1 MTFEIETSNIE
12 AAEKDI
18 ADKEIPKFAE
28 YEPDLEKIKEKASEQ
43 EFENLVVI
51 GNGGSVTSFRAYLY
65 AFLPEISKDV
75 RIVTTMDPDYLNR
88 LSRELDVEET
98 IVMPISKSGETVGV
112 IESLMFF
119 MKRGYDVFPVTS
131 DNDGA
136 LRNIVDEK
144 GLDWIEHPDIG
155 GRFTGAIETALV
167 PAAFVG
173 MDIDE
178 IREGAENMY
187 ERLRPG
193 KENAAEDMA
202 LKLLEAEERGYNE
215 ILAPFYSSRMF
226 GFYPLFVQLMHET
239 VCKSG
244 QGQTV
249 YGDHAPEYQH
259 HTNQRMFG
267 GRKNVLPIFFRTEAH
282 EHANIEVPEGLGDI
296 EIRGKN
302 LEDLERN
309 SYSEA
314 LDSEYLGVKHAL
326 DKVERPN
333 ATFTLQEL
341 SYNSAGELV
350 AFLQYLAVYSAWLRG
365 VNPFN
370 QPDVEESKE
379 IGFNERFKS

>member
-1 MTFEIETSNIE
+1 MTFEIETSNLE

-28 YEPDLEKIKEKASEQ
+28 YTPDLEMIKEKASEQ
-43 EFENLVVI
+43 DFENLVVI

-88 LSRELDVEET
+88 LSRELDPQET
-98 IVMPISKSGETVGV
+98 LVMPISKSGETVGV

-119 MKRGYDVFPVTS
+119 MKRGYDVFAVTS

-136 LRNIVDEK
+136 LRNIVREK
-144 GLDWIEHPDIG
+144 DLDWVEHPDIG
-155 GRFTGAIETALV
+155 GRFTGAVETALV

-202 LKLLEAEERGYNE
+202 LKLFEAEERGYNE
-215 ILAPFYSSRMF
+215 ILTPFYSSRMF

-239 VCKSG
+239 VCKKG

-282 EHANIEVPEGLGDI
+282 EKVDIDVPEGLEDVD
-296 EIRGKN
+296 IRGKS
-302 LEDLERN
+302 LGDLEKN

-333 ATFTLQEL
+333 ATVTLEEL
-341 SYNSAGELV
+341 SYKSAGELLG
-350 AFLQYLAVYSAWLRG
+350 FMQYLAVYSAWLRG

-370 QPDVEESKE
+370 QPDVEQSKD
-379 IGFNERFKS
+379 IGFNERFK

>member
-1 MTFEIETSNIE
+1 MSFEIETNNLE
-12 AAEKDI
+12 AAEKDV

-28 YEPDLEKIKEKASEQ
+28 YKPDLELIKEKASEQ
-43 EFENLVVI
+43 DFENLIVI

-75 RIVTTMDPDYLNR
+75 RIVTTMDPDYLSR
-88 LSRELDVEET
+88 LSRELDVEKT
-98 IVMPISKSGETVGV
+98 LVMPISKSGETVGV

-155 GRFTGAIETALV
+155 GRFTGAVETALV

-178 IREGAENMY
+178 IREGAEDMY

-202 LKLLEAEERGYNE
+202 LKLFEAEERGYNE

-239 VCKSG
+239 VCKKG

-267 GRKNVLPIFFRTEAH
+267 GRKNILPIFFRTETH
-282 EHANIEVPEGLGDI
+282 EHADIDVPEGLENIG
-296 EIRGKN
+296 IRGKK
-302 LEDLERN
+302 LGDLERN

-314 LDSEYLGVKHAL
+314 LDSEYYGVKHAL
-326 DKVERPN
+326 DKIERPN
-333 ATFTLQEL
+333 ATLTLQEL
-341 SYNSAGELV
+341 SYSSAGELI

-379 IGFNERFKS
+379 IGFNERFKP